1 MYTYIGAAL
10 TGCEEAQQRKQRNGA
25 LAGEDDGCDDPHR
38 QVLQERDG
46 EAADSVLELE
56 ARVGDLQLERLAPLF
71 GSGRVMGARFT
82 ATTDGDGVQVYI
94 YTWTY
99 KYIHTYIHI

>member
-1 MYTYIGAAL
+1 MGQSSASSLIDIYIQARRLL
-10 TGCEEAQQRKQRNGA
+10 TGGEEAQQREQRNSA
-25 LAGEDDGCDDPHR
+25 LAREDDGGDDAHR

-71 GSGRVMGARFT
+71 ESDRMM
-82 ATTDGDGVQVYI
+82 
-94 YTWTY
+94 
-99 KYIHTYIHI
+99 